1 MHRCFTN
8 KVTRLDLQPEGGCF
22 NQRAVGE
29 GWGWGFKDN
38 LQLCKFILLLMI
50 RGTRSYSY
58 NQLMIEHLGGCSQ
71 GAGDRLCPQ
80 THAVSICIGQGAR
93 SLVIC
98 CE

>member
-1 MHRCFTN
+1 M
-8 KVTRLDLQPEGGCF
+8 
-22 NQRAVGE
+22 
-29 GWGWGFKDN
+29 GWDFKDN

-93 SLVIC
+93 SLAIC